1 MGWFCLDFEMARKS
15 TAPFYL
21 RNGFA
26 IIRMSIGR
34 MVVLVLRFNHVPMK
48 KLLAVSFILAFVAA
62 CTTVPI
68 TGRKQMNLLPE
79 SQLRGMAV
87 TSYNQFLGEN
97 PALPTSDQRTQQ
109 VQRVGEQI
117 AAAATRYLEAK
128 GATDRVAGFRWKFNV
143 VNSNEVNAW
152 CMPGGKVVFYTG
164 ILPICQ
170 DENGI
175 AVVMGHEVAHAIAR
189 HGNERMSQG
198 LLVQGGGM
206 ALDYA
211 LANQAKQTRDLF
223 GQAYGLGATVGAILP
238 FSRLH
243 ESEADEM
250 GLIFTAMASYD
261 PEAAVPFWKRMSQ
274 VGGGQRPPEFLSTH
288 PDPEKRS
295 AKLAEHVRMARAYAK
310 KYGTN

>member
-1 MGWFCLDFEMARKS
+1 
-15 TAPFYL
+15 
-21 RNGFA
+21 
-26 IIRMSIGR
+26 
-34 MVVLVLRFNHVPMK
+34 MK
-48 KLLAVSFILAFVAA
+48 KLSSLLLILGLAVG

-79 SQLRGMAV
+79 SQMVGMAA
-87 TSYNQFLGEN
+87 TSYNQFLGAN
-97 PALPTSDQRTQQ
+97 QMLATNDPRARQ
-109 VQRVGEQI
+109 VKEVGEKI
-117 AAAATRYLEAK
+117 AAAATRYLQAK
-128 GATDRVAGFRWKFNV
+128 GASDRVAGFKWSFNV
-143 VNSNEVNAW
+143 AQSNEVNAW

-170 DENGI
+170 DEDGI

-206 ALDYA
+206 ALD
-211 LANQAKQTRDLF
+211 LATAMTNQPEQTRSLF
-223 GQAYGLGATVGAILP
+223 QQAYGIGATVGAILP

-250 GLIFTAMASYD
+250 GLIFTAMAGYD
-261 PEAAVPFWKRMSQ
+261 PSKAVPFWERMSRL
-274 VGGGQRPPEFLSTH
+274 GGQRPPEFLSTH

-295 AKLAEHVRMARAYAK
+295 AKLNELIPLARAYAK

>member
-1 MGWFCLDFEMARKS
+1 
-15 TAPFYL
+15 
-21 RNGFA
+21 
-26 IIRMSIGR
+26 
-34 MVVLVLRFNHVPMK
+34 MK
-48 KLLAVSFILAFVAA
+48 KLLVLSVILAFTVA
-62 CTTVPI
+62 CSTVPI

-79 SQLRGMAV
+79 NQMMGMAI
-87 TSYNQFLGEN
+87 TSYNQFLSEN
-97 PALPTSDQRTQQ
+97 PALPTSDDRAAQ
-109 VQRVGEQI
+109 VKRVGEKI
-117 AAAATRYLEAK
+117 AAAATRFLSAK
-128 GATDRVAGFRWKFNV
+128 GATDRIAGFNWKFNL

-170 DENGI
+170 DEDGI

-206 ALDYA
+206 ALDFA
-211 LANQAKQTRDLF
+211 TANQPEQTRALF

-250 GLIFTAMASYD
+250 GLVFTAMAGYD
-261 PEAAVPFWKRMSQ
+261 PAKAVPFWKRMSQ
-274 VGGGQRPPEFLSTH
+274 KGGARPPEFLSTH
-288 PDPEKRS
+288 PDPDKRS
-295 AKLAEHVRMARAYAK
+295 QKLAEQVAVARAYAK

>member
-1 MGWFCLDFEMARKS
+1 
-15 TAPFYL
+15 
-21 RNGFA
+21 
-26 IIRMSIGR
+26 
-34 MVVLVLRFNHVPMK
+34 MK
-48 KLLAVSFILAFVAA
+48 KLLSLSSLVLLFLA

-79 SQLRGMAV
+79 SQMMGMAV
-87 TSYNQFLGEN
+87 TSYSQFLGEN
-97 PALPTSDQRTQQ
+97 PALPANDAKVQQ
-109 VQRVGEQI
+109 VKRVGEKV
-117 AAAATRYLEAK
+117 AAAAKRYLEAK
-128 GATDRVAGFRWKFNV
+128 GATDRIAGFKWEFNV

-170 DENGI
+170 DEDGI

-198 LLVQGGGM
+198 LLVQAGGM
-206 ALDYA
+206 ALDVA
-211 LANQAKQTRDLF
+211 LSQKPEQTRALF

-250 GLIFTAMASYD
+250 GLIFTAMAGYD
-261 PEAAVPFWKRMSQ
+261 PSKAVPFWQRMSK
-274 VGGGQRPPEFLSTH
+274 VGGQRPPEFLSTH

-295 AKLAEHVRMARAYAK
+295 EKLAEQVRLAQAYAR

>member
-1 MGWFCLDFEMARKS
+1 LFLIERESPAIWQ
-15 TAPFYL
+15 
-21 RNGFA
+21 GFP
-26 IIRMSIGR
+26 IFPSQFHSMKKI
-34 MVVLVLRFNHVPMK
+34 LVLC
-48 KLLAVSFILAFVAA
+48 SFLAFAVA

-79 SQLRGMAV
+79 SQMMGMAV
-87 TSYNQFLGEN
+87 TSYSQFLSQN
-97 PALPTSDQRTQQ
+97 PALPATDAKVQQ
-109 VQRVGEQI
+109 VKRVGEKV
-117 AAAATRYLEAK
+117 AAAAKRYLEAK
-128 GATDRVAGFRWKFNV
+128 GATDRIAGFKWDFNV

-198 LLVQGGGM
+198 LLVQAGGM
-206 ALDYA
+206 ALDVA
-211 LANQAKQTRDLF
+211 LSQKPEQTRALF

-250 GLIFTAMASYD
+250 GLIFTAMAGYD
-261 PEAAVPFWKRMSQ
+261 AAKAVPFWQRMSKI
-274 VGGGQRPPEFLSTH
+274 GGQRPPEFLSTH

-295 AKLAEHVRMARAYAK
+295 EKLAEQVRVAQAYAR

>member
-1 MGWFCLDFEMARKS
+1 MKKF
-15 TAPFYL
+15 
-21 RNGFA
+21 
-26 IIRMSIGR
+26 
-34 MVVLVLRFNHVPMK
+34 LVLTV
-48 KLLAVSFILAFVAA
+48 IIAFVAGCA
-62 CTTVPI
+62 TVPI

-79 SQLRGMAV
+79 SQMMGMAV
-87 TSYNQFLGEN
+87 TSYNQFLTSNAMVPANDARALQVKEIGEKV
-97 PALPTSDQRTQQ
+97 AD
-109 VQRVGEQI
+109 
-117 AAAATRYLEAK
+117 AATRFLRAK
-128 GATDRVAGFRWKFNV
+128 GMSDRVAGFRWDFKV
-143 VNSNEVNAW
+143 AQSNEVNAW

-170 DENGI
+170 DADGI

-206 ALDYA
+206 ALDFA
-211 LANQAKQTRDLF
+211 TANQPEQTRALF

-250 GLIFTAMASYD
+250 GLIFTAMAGYD
-261 PEAAVPFWKRMSQ
+261 PAKAVPFWQRMSQ
-274 VGGGQRPPEFLSTH
+274 AGGQRPPEFLSTH
-288 PDPEKRS
+288 PDPDKRS
-295 AKLAEHVRMARAYAK
+295 AKLAEQVRIARAYAI

>member
-1 MGWFCLDFEMARKS
+1 
-15 TAPFYL
+15 
-21 RNGFA
+21 
-26 IIRMSIGR
+26 
-34 MVVLVLRFNHVPMK
+34 MK
-48 KLLAVSFILAFVAA
+48 KLIVLSVILAFVAA

-79 SQLRGMAV
+79 SQMMGMAV
-87 TSYNQFLGEN
+87 TSYNQFITTNSMVPANDARALQVKEIGEK
-97 PALPTSDQRTQQ
+97 
-109 VQRVGEQI
+109 V
-117 AAAATRYLEAK
+117 AAAATRFLKAK
-128 GATDRVAGFRWKFNV
+128 GATDRVAGFRWDFKV
-143 VNSNEVNAW
+143 AESNEVNAW

-170 DENGI
+170 DADGI

-198 LLVQGGGM
+198 LLVQTGGM
-206 ALDYA
+206 ALDFA
-211 LANQAKQTRDLF
+211 TANQSAEMRTLF

-250 GLIFTAMASYD
+250 GLIFTAMAGYD
-261 PEAAVPFWKRMSQ
+261 PAKAVPFWQRMSQ
-274 VGGGQRPPEFLSTH
+274 LGGQRPPEFLSTH
-288 PDPEKRS
+288 PDPDKRS
-295 AKLAEHVRMARAYAK
+295 AKLAEQVRIARAYAI